1 MLLCLK
7 KEILYMKRDYLIA
20 VDLDG
25 TLVTGFDNYD
35 KVSFELLKELA
46 NTNYVVIA
54 TGRPY
59 RSSKYYYDLLN
70 LRTHIINYNG
80 ALIHHPTDPVFE
92 KAKITIDRKIVY
104 DLIEDNKDILINVF
118 CEIEDEIFLWKD
130 NEEIKPYLHL
140 DGGILSTGNLNQIL
154 KGDPN
159 GAIVLSKLGTEKK
172 LTDYINNKYHGT
184 LNIRFWN
191 ANEITV
197 SEIYSPLTSKGNA
210 LKVVANYYHIPNDK
224 IIAIGDGHNDIEMIE
239 FAKVGVAMGN
249 CHPDLLK
256 VANERA
262 KSVEDH
268 GVYHF
273 LKKYFEL

>member
-1 MLLCLK
+1 
-7 KEILYMKRDYLIA
+7 MKRDYLIA

-70 LRTHIINYNG
+70 LKTPIINYNG
-80 ALIHHPTDPVFE
+80 ALIHHPTDAVFE

-140 DGGILSTGNLNQIL
+140 DGGILSTGNLNKIL

-210 LKVVANYYHIPNDK
+210 LKVVANYYNIPNDK